1 MAKQSHGTIS
11 RHRKARANAIGMLMA
26 SVAMAA
32 VAMPS
37 SAMADGVQIN
47 VIDVSGNL
55 ALTQQVFDNY
65 LAANPEKVSR
75 FTFTKAPAPELAG
88 KIQAMQNANR
98 MDIDIVLTGA
108 DGLAAGMQLGL
119 WEDLTPY
126 IDQIGDPNEV
136 LNPGAVTLQAL
147 ADMQGVVIAYSQQ
160 GPFIEYMPD
169 RVSDVPGTAEELLA
183 WCKAN
188 PNKLIYA
195 RPANSGAG
203 RTFLM
208 GLPFILGDSDPKDPI
223 NGWDKTWAYLA
234 ELNTCIEY
242 YPSGTSTT
250 FKELGNGTRDIAITS
265 MGWDINPRYLGT
277 VPASA
282 EVAILD
288 NTTFIGDGH
297 LFSIPK
303 GLSEER
309 RAVAI
314 DVLKF
319 MLQPEQQ
326 AITYDA
332 GYLYPGPSVKGVTI
346 DMAPEESQQVMAEF
360 GRPMYDELIET
371 TPIDVILEPDLMIE
385 AFRKWDEEIGAG
397 KGD

>member
-1 MAKQSHGTIS
+1 
-11 RHRKARANAIGMLMA
+11 MLMA
-26 SVAMAA
+26 GVAFAAAAA
-32 VAMPS
+32 VPS
-37 SAMADGVQIN
+37 VAMADGVQIN
-47 VIDVSGNL
+47 VIDVAGNL
-55 ALTQQVFDNY
+55 ALTQTVFDNY
-65 LAANPEKVSR
+65 LAANPDKVSR

-88 KIQAMQNANR
+88 KLQAMQNANR
-98 MDIDIVLTGA
+98 MDIDIVLTGT
-108 DGLAAGMQLGL
+108 DGLAAGMTLGL
-119 WEDLTPY
+119 WEDLSAYT
-126 IDQIGDPNEV
+126 DQIGDPKEV
-136 LNPGAVTLQAL
+136 LNPGALTLQNL
-147 ADMQGVVIAYSQQ
+147 ADMQGYVIAYSQQ

-169 RVSDVPGTAEELLA
+169 RVTDVPSTAEELLA

-223 NGWDKTWAYLA
+223 NGWDKTWDYLK

-242 YPSGTSTT
+242 YPSGTTAT

-265 MGWDINPRYLGT
+265 MGWDINPRFLGT

-288 NTTFIGDGH
+288 NTTFVGDGQ
-297 LFSIPK
+297 LFAIPK
-303 GLSEER
+303 GLSDEH
-309 RAVAI
+309 RAVVL

-326 AITYDA
+326 AVIYDS
-332 GYLYPGPSVKGVTI
+332 GYLYPGPAVKGVTI
-346 DMAPEESQQVMAEF
+346 DMAPAESQKVIAEF

-371 TPIDVILEPDLMIE
+371 TPIDVILEPAAMIE

-397 KGD
+397 KGE